1 VLPYKVMAC
10 ATFDLVIDV
19 SAADEVVYIITDN
32 DPGRS
37 RIRTT
42 DKVMFWTRQSLT

>member
-1 VLPYKVMAC
+1 MAC